1 MCSCMKEACWRNITF
16 SCQRSIK
23 TPNQF
28 APYREESLC
37 APLGKGSR
45 DQHTL
50 PCIIH
55 LPGFLWLHPSPDSNH
70 LSLDSHSWLP
80 AGHFDSIPSFCP
92 SAATVSCSG
101 CLLFSFGLLGVVSR
115 TSLPKTLFKA
125 APWLI
130 TVFELLPSPAG
141 SSQLLSSCLSA
152 SQPLLLP
159 SASLNSPKP
168 ASLRKAFWCPATDLG
183 LPVFK
188 DLLPS
193 IGWEH
198 PVFS

>member
-1 MCSCMKEACWRNITF
+1 MLPKEACWRNRNF
-16 SCQRSIK
+16 SCQRSRK
-23 TPNQF
+23 TPSQF

-37 APLGKGSR
+37 APPGKGSR
-45 DQHTL
+45 DQQTP
-50 PCIIH
+50 PCIVH
-55 LPGFLWLHPSPDSNH
+55 LPGFLWLYPSPDSNH
-70 LSLDSHSWLP
+70 LSLDSHSRLP
-80 AGHFDSIPSFCP
+80 AGHFGSTPSFCP
-92 SAATVSCSG
+92 SAATLSCSR
-101 CLLFSFGLLGVVSR
+101 CLLFSFGQLGVVSR
-115 TSLPKTLFKA
+115 TSLPKTLSKA

-130 TVFELLPSPAG
+130 TLFELLPSPAG

-168 ASLRKAFWCPATDLG
+168 ASLRKAFWGPATDLG
-183 LPVFK
+183 LPVSK
-188 DLLPS
+188 DLLPL